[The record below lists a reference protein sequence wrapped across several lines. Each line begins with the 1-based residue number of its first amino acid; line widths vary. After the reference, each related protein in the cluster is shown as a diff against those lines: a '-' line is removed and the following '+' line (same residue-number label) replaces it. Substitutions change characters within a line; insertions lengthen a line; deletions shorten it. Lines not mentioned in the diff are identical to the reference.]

1 MADGPKLWARTR
13 NNNPDPNSELVQ
25 RVKDQSRRLNDMAGS
40 ILRSAGIA
48 VSDVLMTITRGLRV
62 EGTFESTGTANVGG
76 ELNVTGD
83 AVFSGNLAVP
93 NGSITNDALAN
104 PVVVATFRA
113 SSSAF
118 AVGTAYT
125 TVVSQA
131 ITVPDGFTKC
141 AVSASAWWRVIND
154 SAATGYING
163 RAVINSVAG
172 DNSAGQAEPAQGVTD
187 SAAGFGLVTGL
198 TGGGSFTV
206 STQVMFPVD
215 LGAVSNNAA
224 RISGLLFW
232 FR

>member
-1 MADGPKLWARTR
+1 MADPRPLQGPRS
-13 NNNPDPNSELVQ
+13 NNNPDPFSELT
-25 RVKDQSRRLNDMAGS
+25 RRLTDLSRRVNDVSGS

-48 VSDVLMTITRGLRV
+48 VTETLMTITRGLRV
-62 EGTFESTGTANVGG
+62 EGT
-76 ELNVTGD
+76 LDVTGD
-83 AVFSGNLAVP
+83 AVFSGDLAVP

-131 ITVPDGFTKC
+131 ITVPEGFTKC